1 MDARIWDLPSSGSCS
16 FARPSAATAYPVDPP
31 RVER

>member
-1 MDARIWDLPSSGSCS
+1 MDARIWDLRSGGSCS